1 MACGQERE
9 RGRPAADRDGQPYRE
24 TDARTSGDAG
34 PYLGRMVFARGWGL
48 GEGEAEAAGGGDRIV
63 SDRGA
68 RAAVNNRGGK
78 ALEGFGWPVRIVY

>member
-1 MACGQERE
+1 MGV
-9 RGRPAADRDGQPYRE
+9 G
-24 TDARTSGDAG
+24 
-34 PYLGRMVFARGWGL
+34 GWGL

>member
-1 MACGQERE
+1 MISWPVGQ
-9 RGRPAADRDGQPYRE
+9 GD
-24 TDARTSGDAG
+24 TRTSRDAG

-48 GEGEAEAAGGGDRIV
+48 GEGEAEAARAGIELSATGGP
-63 SDRGA
+63 